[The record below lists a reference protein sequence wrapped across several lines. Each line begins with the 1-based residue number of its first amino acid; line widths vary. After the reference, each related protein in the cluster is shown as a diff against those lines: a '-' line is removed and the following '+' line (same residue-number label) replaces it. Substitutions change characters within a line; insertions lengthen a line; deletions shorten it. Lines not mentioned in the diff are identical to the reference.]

1 MIVLARR
8 FSPLLLLVAV
18 GCGVIVW
25 SPGPAGC
32 NWRTVSEACGLTW
45 DMKIMKVA
53 GGKCKP
59 GKMFLACDDFS
70 EAVLFAFSSAVLG
83 ASRSFFDVDPEW

>member
-1 MIVLARR
+1 MESLCGALVQLDTTGEPSAK
-8 FSPLLLLVAV
+8 LVA
-18 GCGVIVW
+18 
-25 SPGPAGC
+25 
-32 NWRTVSEACGLTW
+32 LTW